1 MKVTRQQLRRL
12 IAESLLVESEDR
24 IEQLKGEFNQ
34 LMNLLKDP
42 KLDDAVAEDYFMRA
56 EDIQAEIA
64 NLVNQKYNTP
74 NVPQVIDK
82 VNIDRAEFEDAFD
95 DFGNAN
101 EIVPYQQKNQPNF
114 SKKAFEK
121 EIDRRSMIQGSLAGT
136 AAAAFAMK
144 TGLGVKPIDSTEQA
158 IDAWFKD
165 NLYVNSEIDNE
176 IVSHI

>member
-12 IAESLLVESEDR
+12 IEESLLVESEDR
-24 IEQLKGEFNQ
+24 IEQLKREFSQ

-42 KLDDAVAEDYFMRA
+42 KLDNAVAEDYFMRA

-95 DFGNAN
+95 DFG
-101 EIVPYQQKNQPNF
+101 
-114 SKKAFEK
+114 
-121 EIDRRSMIQGSLAGT
+121 
-136 AAAAFAMK
+136 
-144 TGLGVKPIDSTEQA
+144 
-158 IDAWFKD
+158 
-165 NLYVNSEIDNE
+165 
-176 IVSHI
+176 